1 MLDNLRKVFY
11 IMRQQEIERV
21 LTELCDEVE
30 DVANDVV
37 QELILEARNLMDR
50 SKDNPNRM
58 SAHRRRIANGGADG
72 GAYE

>member
-30 DVANDVV
+30 DVANGVV

-58 SAHRRRIANGGADG
+58 RAHERRIANGGADG